1 MKLLLDQN
9 LSSFLCDRLRNIFPG
24 LSHVKL
30 HDLQTA
36 TDTMIWEF
44 SKNNSYTIVTKD
56 SDFNEIAIV
65 NGFPPKLIWI
75 KKGNCS
81 SEVIENLLIAN
92 FKRINNF
99 ITDTENAI
107 LIID

>member
-1 MKLLLDQN
+1 MKILLDQN
-9 LSSFLCDRLRNIFPG
+9 LSSVLCDRLRNIFPE
-24 LSHVKL
+24 LTHVKS
-30 HDLQTA
+30 HNLQTA

-44 SKNNSYTIVTKD
+44 SKDNSYTIVTKD

-81 SEVIENLLIAN
+81 TKVIENLLIDN
-92 FKRINNF
+92 FQRINNF
-99 ITDTENAI
+99 ISDTENAI